1 MKIGKILVIAAFAS
15 APAMEL
21 AAADAS
27 VYIRRGLVA
36 QYDGIDNAGL
46 GQHDNAATSWCDLSG
61 NGLHAAKN
69 ARTDIVWF
77 DKGWT
82 YLNTEKVNGVA
93 PFVLPDSSPVN
104 AAVNS
109 KTFSVDFAV
118 SPADYPA
125 GNTRCYVY
133 LANISN
139 TFKGLALE
147 QNGTLNPT
155 QAGIWRD
162 NTEYVSSSFAVAVG
176 DQLTI
181 AFTST
186 PTSHVFYRNGA
197 FGSESTAQDGMSV
210 TTAGFVIGGDRVS
223 NRDFTYRGSFHA
235 VRLYSCRLTAD
246 EVKINAALDAVRFF
260 GKSIAE
266 ANADMPA
273 GWSLVEGP
281 YLQCERA
288 GDFAYDGKDNL
299 VEEDRQLLT
308 GSEQT
313 LSILADGT
321 TLPPAIV
328 LKAGLSVTGRLKIAL
343 PTVIDNGT
351 YVLIDA
357 SGEAGIELANGAAIE
372 LAEGSS
378 EVAGQTRR
386 LSVAEDRAVLEVRS
400 AGETV
405 VIDDGQI
412 HEYTSPVSSDEIS
425 SFRLVSG
432 TLRAGA
438 ENVVPED
445 VVLAFM
451 GGSYAPFGPKFTAR
465 LDGTAGNMAFVS
477 GYPIGLSAISRD
489 LAVVAGND
497 EDLVVSLGG
506 DLPSKLLLN
515 DVGADHRLTVSN
527 AVSFAGA
534 GGVEVRSAEAGAD
547 VVFAKKLSSTGNFD
561 KTGAG
566 ALRLR
571 QGQTAQMVAVQK
583 GTVIY
588 GGDGEETSTLAE
600 LWSGATDADAARVAI
615 ESGSIAVGGNVF
627 ATRAGTIDQSGGSV
641 TLGGSLHVGYE
652 GTGGVYN
659 FTGGTMTIPATRWFE
674 VNVGNKAGSHGVF
687 NVSGSAEL
695 NDAGNLQVGLYG
707 SGVLNQSGGTV
718 TVGAWPSVGRYA
730 GSTGVYNLTGGLLR
744 AGLGVMVGE
753 EGAGTMN
760 VSGAGCVET
769 AGPFVIGNAAT
780 ASGEVNLF
788 DGGRIVASSVETRN
802 APKRSR
808 LNVDGGV
815 IAAYGSGQTLTDFLT
830 VPFLKVGPKGMTI
843 DTGDNA
849 VSIGE
854 AFLAMTAEGPVVK
867 SGTGVLT
874 VPAASPAPVKVLQ
887 GTLQLADGELPAG
900 AGYLGESALLHRWS
914 FNGDA
919 RDSVGGTSGILQG
932 AASWDDEAN
941 PRAVVLSGGAYGT
954 SCVNLGANLLPAE
967 PCAIMVEIWGTV
979 HAPQNYS
986 RVFSIGTGENDQFT
1000 ITWCAGFDT
1009 TKMVPCLV
1017 KGGQVMYNKTVST
1030 GELKS
1035 RRLYI
1040 TLAAAP
1046 QANGTSHIGWTVRD
1060 LDTWEQLANGY
1071 GPTTAA
1077 WTPADL
1083 ASGEMLLGRSHNSL
1097 DGDASATYDEVR
1109 IWKGLLPA
1117 AQLARSAWLGP
1128 NALPTVPSEKR
1139 FPEIDVAA
1147 GAAVSVGAHSVTA
1160 GTVRGSGTLAGS
1172 GSLAVEKLDVA
1183 ADAIGTL
1190 AVNVPLAVEE
1200 WLLDVAP
1207 GGACDRIEGDCALDA
1222 SRLVVSVRSPGK
1234 LAGSYTIADVGSVA
1248 GSPKLAEGLKRWR
1261 LTVEDG
1267 RRIVLSHKGT
1277 SIFIR

>member
-1 MKIGKILVIAAFAS
+1 MKIDKILVIVAFAS

-46 GQHDNAATSWCDLSG
+46 GLHDNAATSWCDLSG

-82 YLNTEKVNGVA
+82 YLNATLVNGVM

-104 AAVNS
+104 VAVNS

-133 LANISN
+133 LGNVSN
-139 TFKGLALE
+139 TYKGLILE
-147 QNGTLNPT
+147 QNATIIPT
-155 QAGIWRD
+155 QVCAWRD
-162 NTEYVSSSFAVAVG
+162 NTPYVSSSFAVAAG

-186 PTSHVFYRNGA
+186 PASHVFYRNGA

-210 TTAGFVIGGDRVS
+210 TTAGFVIGGDR
-223 NRDFTYRGSFHA
+223 NPTRDFTYRGSYHA
-235 VRLYSCRLTAD
+235 VRFYSCKLTAD

-273 GWSLVEGP
+273 GWRLVEGP
-281 YLQCERA
+281 YLQCERS
-288 GDFAYDGKDNL
+288 GDFTYDGKDNL
-299 VEEDRQLLT
+299 VEEDRQVLT
-308 GSEQT
+308 GSVQT

-328 LKAGLSVTGRLKIAL
+328 LKAGLSVAGRLKIAL
-343 PTVIDNGT
+343 PTLIDNGT

-357 SGEAGIELANGAAIE
+357 SGEAGIELADGAAIE

-378 EVAGQTRR
+378 EVAGQARR
-386 LSVAEDRAVLEVRS
+386 LTIEDGRVVLDV
-400 AGETV
+400 ETIVEPV
-405 VIDDGQI
+405 VIDDGLV
-412 HEYTSPVSSDEIS
+412 HEYTTPISRDEIP

-438 ENVVPED
+438 ENVMLDD

-465 LDGTAGNMAFVS
+465 LDGTAGNMAFVA
-477 GYPIGLSAISRD
+477 GCPIGLSAISRD
-489 LAVVAGND
+489 LAVVAGDD
-497 EDLVVSLGG
+497 EELAVSLGG
-506 DLPSKLLLN
+506 DLPSTLLLN

-566 ALRLR
+566 TLRLR
-571 QGQTAQMVAVQK
+571 QGQTAQTVAVQK

-588 GGDGEETSTLAE
+588 GGDGDETSTLAE

-627 ATRAGTIDQSGGSV
+627 ATRAGTIDQSGGNV
-641 TLGGSLHVGYE
+641 TLGGFLHIGYE

-659 FTGGTMTIPATRWFE
+659 FTGGTMAIPSTKYYE
-674 VNVGNKAGSHGVF
+674 VNIGNKAGSHGVF
-687 NVSGSAEL
+687 NIGGNAEL
-695 NDAGNLQVGLYG
+695 NDMGNLQVGLSG

-718 TVGAWPSVGRYA
+718 AVGGCLSIGRWA
-730 GSTGVYNLTGGLLR
+730 GANGVCNLTGGLLR
-744 AGLGVMVGE
+744 SDRVLVGE
-753 EGAGTMN
+753 EGTGTMN
-760 VSGAGCVET
+760 ISGTGCVET
-769 AGPFVIGNAAT
+769 AKPLVIGYTST

-788 DGGRIVASSVETRN
+788 DGGRIVAPSVG
-802 APKRSR
+802 AVAAAKCSR

-843 DTGDNA
+843 DTGDND
-849 VSIGE
+849 VSVGE

-887 GTLQLADGELPAG
+887 GTLQLADGELPVG
-900 AGYLGESALLHRWS
+900 ADYLGESALLHRWS

-919 RDSVGGTSGILQG
+919 RDSVGGKPGELQG

-941 PRAVVLSGGAYGT
+941 PRAVVLSGGKYGT

-986 RVFSIGTGENDQFT
+986 RVFSIGTGVNDQFT

-1009 TKMVPCLV
+1009 TKMVPYLV
-1017 KGGQVMYNKTVST
+1017 KGGRTIFSSTVST

-1060 LDTWEQLANGY
+1060 LDTWEQLAGWY

-1077 WTPADL
+1077 WTPANV

-1128 NALPTVPSEKR
+1128 DALPTVPSEKK

-1147 GAAVSVGAHSVTA
+1147 GAAVSIGANSVTA

-1222 SRLVVSVRSPGK
+1222 SRLVISMRSPGK

-1248 GSPKLAEGLKRWR
+1248 GSPKLAEGLKGWR

-1267 RRIVLSHKGT
+1267 RRIVLSSEGM